1 MWFARSLVLEFFDRN
16 KYMPVKTNTSVTTG
30 RRLVLAEMAKN
41 NVKHSARHIDTWGA
55 TGIGVGG
62 IVGGGILA
70 LTGVAFAATGP
81 SAVLAFGLNGVIAF
95 LTALSF
101 AELSARFPL
110 SGGTYV
116 FAKKVLSLDTAFVVG
131 WIVWF
136 ASIAASALYAVGFAS
151 FARLGVEGL
160 IQAGLE
166 KSVTIPQPVVVTA
179 AIGAI
184 FMYTIILL
192 YRRGSAG
199 QWINI
204 LKILVFIIIIA
215 GGVLYAFKQPA
226 DRITH
231 ALQPFF
237 PFGGMGLLQAM
248 GFSFIAWQGF
258 DLIAAVAGEIREP
271 ARIVPK
277 AMFLSL
283 AIALVIYLPLLLLVA
298 IVGVPSGTSLVAL
311 GAQSPAALVALAVK
325 NFLGPFGYWLVVC
338 AGVLSMLSALHANI
352 LAASRVANAMAQDRS
367 LPHAFSLLSKRRETP
382 VSALLLTSII
392 IIFVVLCVTN
402 IETAGAAASLVFL
415 ISFALVHWICIL
427 LRQRSGPEALPFRT
441 PFFPAVPIAGGLI
454 CLGLAIYQGAM
465 VRSAGIITGVWMI
478 IGIGLYMTV
487 FARRARVADALSAA
501 IDPEMIR
508 LRGMSPLVLVPV
520 ANPKN
525 ASGLVSLANALA
537 PEQTGRVLLLSVINP
552 AREQYGQGDR
562 ESLLTAQ
569 AAVAEALAAS
579 LDSGRHP
586 ETLITIAPQPWVE
599 IQRVSKIHQCE
610 SLLLGLTAIAENEKQ
625 IPFDEF
631 LGTVDSNV
639 VILRAGQSWHPNQ
652 VRKVLI
658 PLGGRGAHGRLLAR
672 LLGSLFHHQPCEVT
686 FLKVVP
692 SVASRVHC
700 ERIQRQLRTAAR
712 DLCPEKAN
720 IVILKGDNIA
730 DILVS
735 QSESHDL
742 LVLGVQRVRR
752 KQKLLGPLILE
763 VAQRTSVPLVIISNR
778 G

>member
-1 MWFARSLVLEFFDRN
+1 
-16 KYMPVKTNTSVTTG
+16 MPTNNT
-30 RRLVLAEMAKN
+30 N
-41 NVKHSARHIDTWGA
+41 NSGRHIGVSGA

-81 SAVLAFGLNGVIAF
+81 SAILAFGLNGIIAF

-101 AELSARFPL
+101 AEVSARFPL

-136 ASIAASALYAVGFAS
+136 ASITASALYAVGFAS

-166 KSVTIPQPVVVTA
+166 KNVTLAQPMVVSA

-184 FMYTIILL
+184 AVYTIILL
-192 YRRGSAG
+192 YRRDSSGH
-199 QWINI
+199 WINI
-204 LKILVFIIIIA
+204 LKVLVFGIIIV
-215 GGVLYAFKQPA
+215 GGILYAFKQPA
-226 DRITH
+226 ARLSH
-231 ALQPFF
+231 ALHPFF
-237 PFGGMGLLQAM
+237 PFGGIGLVQAM
-248 GFSFIAWQGF
+248 GFSFIALQGF

-271 ARIVPK
+271 ERTVPK

-298 IVGVPSGTSLVAL
+298 IVGVPAGTSLAEIS
-311 GAQSPAALVALAVK
+311 APSPTAMVALAAR

-352 LAASRVANAMAQDRS
+352 LAASRVAHAMARDRS
-367 LPHAFSLLSKRRETP
+367 LPHIFSRLNKQRETP

-392 IIFVVLCVTN
+392 IVSVVLCVTN
-402 IETAGAAASLVFL
+402 VETAGAAASLVFL

-427 LRQRSGPEALPFRT
+427 LRQRGGAETLPFRT
-441 PFFPAVPIAGGLI
+441 PFFPVVPVIGGLI
-454 CLGLAIYQGAM
+454 CLSLAVYQGAM
-465 VRSAGIITGVWMI
+465 VRSAGTVAGVWML
-478 IGIGLYMTV
+478 IGVALYLTI

-520 ANPKN
+520 ANPQN
-525 ASGLVSLANALA
+525 AGGLVSLANALA
-537 PEQTGRVLLLSVINP
+537 PKETGRVLLLSVINP
-552 AREQYGQGDR
+552 DGEPCRQANR

-569 AAVAEALAAS
+569 TAVAEALAAS
-579 LDSGRHP
+579 LGSGRHP
-586 ETLITIAPQPWVE
+586 ETLITIARQPWIE
-599 IQRVSKIHQCE
+599 IRRVARIHQCE
-610 SLLLGLTAIAENEKQ
+610 SLLLGLSSLGDEEKHL
-625 IPFDEF
+625 PLDEF
-631 LGTVDSNV
+631 MGSVDSNV
-639 VILRAGQSWHPNQ
+639 VILRAGQAWHPDQ
-652 VRKVLI
+652 AHKILI
-658 PLGGRGAHGRLLAR
+658 PLGGRGVHGRLLAR
-672 LLGSLFHHQPCEVT
+672 LLGSLFHHHPREIT
-686 FLKVVP
+686 FLKAIP
-692 SVASRVHC
+692 AAANRRRYSSVR
-700 ERIQRQLRTAAR
+700 RQLKTAGK
-712 DLCPEKAN
+712 DLCPAKAN
-720 IVILKGDNIA
+720 IVVSQGDNIA
-730 DILVS
+730 DIIVS

-742 LVLGVQRVRR
+742 LVLGVQRI
-752 KQKLLGPLILE
+752 KKNQKLLGPLILE
-763 VAQRTSVPLVIISNR
+763 VAKRTSLPIVIISSR